1 MGICE
6 PYEMKSPKAI
16 LPEYLTTLFIPKIRG
31 DEVPQWPAEFW
42 IITACN
48 PYSAGDRDGDDAA
61 MKRLRRELSQSECWK
76 LSLTA
81 ASPDWAHME
90 KSFAVTGLG
99 REDVLALGLK
109 YGQNAVFHV
118 VKDSLRVVACE
129 DGQEVAAGA
138 FRERLLTT
146 ADRPAFRIYVV
157 RLSNEVLQVKR
168 FRDANP
174 GYKPG
179 KPCFYVGMTGRTPDE
194 RFAQHL
200 DGYKSCALV
209 RKYGQHLARKKF
221 EGIPLLCHADA
232 VRMEVSHAEALRAQG
247 CAVWQK

>member
-1 MGICE
+1 MGFCE
-6 PYEMKSPKAI
+6 PYGMKRPKAI
-16 LPEYLTTLFIPKIRG
+16 LPEYLTTLFIPKTQE
-31 DEVPQWPAEFW
+31 DEVTQWPAEFW

-61 MKRLRRELSQSECWK
+61 MKSLRRELSRSECWK
-76 LSLTA
+76 LALTA
-81 ASPDWAHME
+81 MSPDWVHSE
-90 KSFAVTGLG
+90 KSFAVSGLS

-118 VKDSLRVVACE
+118 VKDRLSVVACE
-129 DGQEVAAGA
+129 GGQEVAAAA
-138 FRERLLTT
+138 FRERLRTT

-157 RLSNEVLQVKR
+157 RLSNEVLGVKR

-179 KPCFYVGMTGRTPDE
+179 KPCYYVGMTGRTPDE

-200 DGYKSCALV
+200 EGYKSCALV
-209 RKYGQHLARKKF
+209 KKYGQHLARKKF

-232 VRMEVSHAEALRAQG
+232 VQMEVSHAEALRAQG

>member
-1 MGICE
+1 
-6 PYEMKSPKAI
+6 MKRPKAI
-16 LPEYLTTLFIPKIRG
+16 LPEYLTTLFIPKTQE
-31 DEVPQWPAEFW
+31 DEVTQWPAECW

-61 MKRLRRELSQSECWK
+61 MKSLRRELSRSECWK
-76 LSLTA
+76 LALTA
-81 ASPDWAHME
+81 MSPDWGHIE

-118 VKDSLRVVACE
+118 VKDRLSVVACE

-138 FRERLLTT
+138 FRERLRTT
-146 ADRPAFRIYVV
+146 LDRPAFRIYVV

-179 KPCFYVGMTGRTPDE
+179 KPCYYVGMTGRTPDE

-200 DGYKSCALV
+200 AGYKSCTLV

-221 EGIPLLCHADA
+221 EEIPLLCHADA
-232 VRMEVSHAEALRAQG
+232 VQMEVSHAEALRAQG
-247 CAVWQK
+247 CAVWQR

>member
-1 MGICE
+1 MGFCE
-6 PYEMKSPKAI
+6 PYAMKRPKAI
-16 LPEYLTTLFIPKIRG
+16 LPEYLTTLFIPKTRE

-48 PYSAGDRDGDDAA
+48 PYSAGDRDGDQVA
-61 MKRLRRELSQSECWK
+61 MKRLRRELNQSECWK
-76 LSLTA
+76 LVLTA
-81 ASPDWAHME
+81 VSPDWAHSE
-90 KSFAVTGLG
+90 KSYAVNGLG

-118 VKDSLRVVACE
+118 VKDRLSIVACNG
-129 DGQEVAAGA
+129 GQEVAAGT
-138 FRERLLTT
+138 FRERLRIT

-157 RLSNEVLQVKR
+157 RLSNEVLKVKR

-174 GYKPG
+174 GYKLG
-179 KPCFYVGMTGRTPDE
+179 KPCYYVGMTGRTLDE

-232 VRMEVSHAEALRAQG
+232 VQMEVSHAEALRADG
-247 CAVWQK
+247 CAVWQR

>member
-1 MGICE
+1 MGFCE
-6 PYEMKSPKAI
+6 PYAMKRPKAI
-16 LPEYLTTLFIPKIRG
+16 LPEYLTTLFIPKTRE
-31 DEVPQWPAEFW
+31 DEVPQWPDEFW

-48 PYSAGDRDGDDAA
+48 PYSAGDRDGDEAA
-61 MKRLRRELSQSECWK
+61 MKRLRRELNQSECWK
-76 LSLTA
+76 LMLTA
-81 ASPDWAHME
+81 VSPDWTHSE
-90 KSFAVTGLG
+90 KSYAVNGLG
-99 REDVLALGLK
+99 GEDVLALGLK

-118 VKDSLRVVACE
+118 VKNRLSIVACNG
-129 DGQEVAAGA
+129 GQEVAAGA
-138 FRERLLTT
+138 FRERLRIT

-157 RLSNEVLQVKR
+157 RLSNDVLKVKR

-174 GYKPG
+174 GYKLG
-179 KPCFYVGMTGRTPDE
+179 KPCYYVGMTGRTPDE

-232 VRMEVSHAEALRAQG
+232 VQMEVSHAEALRADG
-247 CAVWQK
+247 CAVWQR

>member
-1 MGICE
+1 MVFCE
-6 PYEMKSPKAI
+6 PYAMKPPKAI
-16 LPEYLTTLFIPKIRG
+16 LPEYLTTLFIPKTQE
-31 DEVPQWPAEFW
+31 DEVPHWPAEFW

-48 PYSAGDRDGDDAA
+48 PYSAGDRDGDEVAT
-61 MKRLRRELSQSECWK
+61 KRLRRELSQLGCWK
-76 LSLTA
+76 LWLTA
-81 ASPDWAHME
+81 VSPDWAHSE
-90 KSFAVTGLG
+90 KSFAVSGLS

-118 VKDSLRVVACE
+118 VKDRLSVVACE

-138 FRERLLTT
+138 FRERLRTT
-146 ADRPAFRIYVV
+146 VDRPAFRIYVV

-174 GYKPG
+174 GYKSG
-179 KPCFYVGMTGRTPDE
+179 KPCYYVGMTGRTPDE

-200 DGYKSCALV
+200 DGYKSCTLV

-232 VRMEVSHAEALRAQG
+232 VRMEVNHAEALRAQG